1 MINLYIDKVTTD
13 GDKKLRVELQSI
25 QHYKDNISAKIKALS
40 PCCVGN
46 NPYSQGYEK
55 ARDEALVIVKSE
67 FSKLFNADHEKE
79 FREANECII
88 NFVND
93 LMPDNKVRGDRYLRH
108 LKEDITNKLG
118 DFMWRSYMM
127 GRNEGKYISEEKIEE
142 LKKENRELEHGYS
155 YQINKYKEVWTE
167 LNDLKGTL
175 RLLTKTT

>member
-1 MINLYIDKVTTD
+1 MINLYIDKVTSD

-25 QHYKDNISAKIKALS
+25 QHYKDDISAKIEALS

-46 NPYSQGYEK
+46 NQYSQGYEK

-67 FSKLFNADHEKE
+67 FVKLFNADHEKE

-93 LMPDNKVRGDRYLRH
+93 LMPDNKVRGDRYLQH
-108 LKEDITNKLG
+108 LKENITNKLG

-127 GRNEGKYISEEKIEE
+127 GRNEGKYISEEEIAK
-142 LKKENRELEHGYS
+142 LKKENESLSNECNYNSSRYREAY
-155 YQINKYKEVWTE
+155 NE